1 MKLLDRIGCAHLGSP
16 SLGGQRS
23 RRGMTVLELS
33 ISTVL
38 LIALSGSLTAAMI
51 GTRGVFQEGS
61 LQSKMQDAADRALGR
76 ISQDLRR
83 SGFTTV
89 GTTSY
94 PYLFDDGAPNAT
106 FTAHAHAPATEN
118 ADPADA
124 DFGVNR
130 DIVFVQPQMATDV
143 AGDEAPQLDAN
154 GLIQWSGTEISY
166 SLRTGADGVNYLER
180 RTNGANPRRIANHV
194 ERLVFDDPTTSAGA
208 VPNDSVRVQIFFR
221 QVDEKGVVHRH
232 QAEVTVALRNS

>member
-1 MKLLDRIGCAHLGSP
+1 MKHQDRIRR
-16 SLGGQRS
+16 SLGGAPALRGRRA

-61 LQSKMQDAADRALGR
+61 LRSKMQESADRALGR
-76 ISQDLRR
+76 IAQDLRR

-89 GTTSY
+89 GTTDY
-94 PYLFDDGAPNAT
+94 PYLFDDGAPNVT
-106 FTAHAHAPATEN
+106 FAAHAHAPAAEH
-118 ADPADA
+118 ADPADP

-143 AGDEAPQLDAN
+143 AGDEAPQLDAS
-154 GLIQWSGTEISY
+154 GVIQWSATEISY

-194 ERLVFDDPTTSAGA
+194 ERLVFDDANSSAGA